1 VHVFGVGCVGGNH
14 AGPVGNA
21 VAESW
26 PAART
31 TSTYRGELALMTP
44 EGTYIEAN
52 GLRVYYEAYGEGQP
66 LLLIHGGTATCRS
79 WASHL
84 PAFTEHFRVFAPDSR
99 GHGRT
104 DNPAGELEYRVM
116 ADDLAALIEALGL
129 QRPLVL
135 GYSDG
140 GQIAL
145 ELGMRY
151 PGLSRALVLGGT
163 QFRFSETY
171 LEEAGALLG
180 IAEGEEADPERL
192 EREQPDFVDYLREA
206 HRHVYGP
213 GYWKTYVKQ
222 ITSLWLTPLYYTSE
236 DFAAVT
242 DPVLLLVGDRD
253 GVATEESVE
262 LFRLLPDAEL
272 AVAPA
277 SDHGFI
283 EAKAALFDA
292 LVLDFLTRHRNDS
305 ARVPE
310 GSA

>member
-1 VHVFGVGCVGGNH
+1 MAPTGKY
-14 AGPVGNA
+14 A
-21 VAESW
+21 
-26 PAART
+26 
-31 TSTYRGELALMTP
+31 
-44 EGTYIEAN
+44 EAN
-52 GLRVYYEAYGEGQP
+52 GLRVYYEAYGEGEP
-66 LLLIHGGTATCRS
+66 LLLLHGGTATCRS

-84 PAFTEHFRVFAPDSR
+84 PAFAEHFQVFTPDSR

-116 ADDLAALIEALGL
+116 ADDVAALIEALGL

-145 ELGMRY
+145 ELGIRY
-151 PGLSRALVLGGT
+151 PGLTRALVLGGT
-163 QFRFSETY
+163 QFRFSEVY

-180 IAEGEEADPERL
+180 IAEGEEVDPEKLQRRHP
-192 EREQPDFVDYLREA
+192 EWVAHLREA
-206 HRHVYGP
+206 HGHVYGP
-213 GYWKTYVKQ
+213 GYWKSYVKQ
-222 ITSLWLTPLYYTSE
+222 IASLWLTPLHYTPE
-236 DFAAVT
+236 DFTAVT

-283 EAKAALFDA
+283 EAKAGLFDA
-292 LVLDFLTRHRNDS
+292 LALDFLVRRRNDS
-305 ARVPE
+305 ARDPT
-310 GSA
+310 GSD